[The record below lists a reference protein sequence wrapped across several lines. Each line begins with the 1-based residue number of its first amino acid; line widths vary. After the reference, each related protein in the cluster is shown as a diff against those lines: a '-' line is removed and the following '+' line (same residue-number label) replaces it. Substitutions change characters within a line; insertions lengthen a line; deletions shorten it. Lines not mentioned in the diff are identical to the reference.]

1 MRLACQQ
8 ETKVRKINMKIIFLD
23 IDGVLNSNAWFKS
36 EEYNIKAK
44 NMSFP
49 DTHLDK
55 KCIFNLN
62 YLCNL
67 SGADIVI
74 SSTWREFDYCASALR
89 RNGVTG
95 NIIGTTPC
103 LRKKLENGLYIGKTR
118 GEEIQAWLDNNGY
131 EFYVIIDDC
140 SDMLRSQK
148 KYFVQINGTVGLTKN
163 NVLQALKILNI
174 E

>member
-1 MRLACQQ
+1 MS
-8 ETKVRKINMKIIFLD
+8 NMEIIFLD
-23 IDGVLNSNAWFKS
+23 IDGVLNSNAWFNS

-67 SGADIVI
+67 SGADILI
-74 SSTWREFDYCASALR
+74 SSTWREFDDCIPALR
-89 RNGVTG
+89 RNGVTA

-103 LRKKLENGLYIGKTR
+103 LRRNLENGLYIAKTR

-131 EFYVIIDDC
+131 ESYVIIDDC
-140 SDMLRSQK
+140 SDMLRSQQK
-148 KYFVQINGTVGLTKN
+148 NFVQTNGKVGLTKT

-174 E
+174 Q